1 MTNKTWMYKFE
12 VINKINKD
20 NGETVEEKAKLAL
33 LKPNRKLKEDGELFY
48 AKEVSRFAKAGV
60 LPKAAWGTILSNGGG
75 SISEKEREVYG
86 ELLLKFRDASFELQS
101 ILIKT
106 ESERTEA
113 EKKRSDEI
121 IIELDEI
128 RKEIQ
133 SFESSQISIFENTA
147 EAKARNRTILWWV
160 LFTSYIEKNGEY
172 VSFFDGETFDEKLNS
187 YDIFEDLNS
196 ENNINL
202 IAIRRLTYLITL
214 WFLGKV
220 ETEEDFDSFYQNL
233 IKEAEETP
241 VEEIVKEEVV
251 QEKPAEII
259 STEKIIEEK
268 ITVEKIESTPVEN
281 IIQEPVT
288 PA

>member
-12 VINKINKD
+12 VTNKVNKE

-33 LKPNRKLKEDGELFY
+33 LKPNRRLKEEGELFY

-75 SISEKEREVYG
+75 SISEKEREIYG

-121 IIELDEI
+121 IVELDEI

-133 SFESSQISIFENTA
+133 SFESSQIAIFENTA

-172 VSFFDGETFDEKLNS
+172 VSFFDGESFDEKIGS
-187 YDIFEDLNS
+187 YDIFEDLNN
-196 ENNINL
+196 EDNIN
-202 IAIRRLTYLITL
+202 IISIRRLTYLITL
-214 WFLGKV
+214 WFLGKA

-233 IKEAEETP
+233 IKESDPVKAEET
-241 VEEIVKEEVV
+241 VEEKSSETVI
-251 QEKPAEII
+251 
-259 STEKIIEEK
+259 TEKTVEEK
-268 ITVEKIESTPVEN
+268 VTVEKVEPTN
-281 IIQEPVT
+281 TEVQTTVN

>member
-1 MTNKTWMYKFE
+1 MTNKTWMYKFD
-12 VINKINKD
+12 VTNKVNKD

-233 IKEAEETP
+233 IKES
-241 VEEIVKEEVV
+241 EEVV
-251 QEKPAEII
+251 VEDKVEEKTEIV
-259 STEKIIEEK
+259 STEKTVEEK
-268 ITVEKIESTPVEN
+268 AVEEKVVVEKIETINVEEISTT
-281 IIQEPVT
+281 PVT

>member
-12 VINKINKD
+12 VINKVNKD
-20 NGETVEEKAKLAL
+20 NGETVEEKAKFSL

-172 VSFFDGETFDEKLNS
+172 VPFFDGESFDEKLNS
-187 YDIFEDLNS
+187 YDIFEDLNN
-196 ENNINL
+196 ENNLNI
-202 IAIRRLTYLITL
+202 IAIRRFTYLITL

-220 ETEEDFDSFYQNL
+220 ETEEDFDNFYQNL
-233 IKEAEETP
+233 IKESEEVA
-241 VEEIVKEEVV
+241 VEEE
-251 QEKPAEII
+251 
-259 STEKIIEEK
+259 IEEK
-268 ITVEKIESTPVEN
+268 PEIVSVEKTVEEKVIVEEVSPTPVA
-281 IIQEPVT
+281 

>member
-1 MTNKTWMYKFE
+1 MTNKTWMYKFD
-12 VINKINKD
+12 VTNKINKD
-20 NGETVEEKAKLAL
+20 NGETVEDKVKLAL

-60 LPKAAWGTILSNGGG
+60 LPKAAWGTILSDGGG

-187 YDIFEDLNS
+187 YDIFEDS
-196 ENNINL
+196 NNESSINL
-202 IAIRRLTYLITL
+202 ISIRRLTYLITL

-233 IKEAEETP
+233 IKESEEVF
-241 VEEIVKEEVV
+241 VEEKSEE
-251 QEKPAEII
+251 KAEII
-259 STEKIIEEK
+259 STEKTVEEK
-268 ITVEKIESTPVEN
+268 VVVEKIETTNTEEAPSAPAT
-281 IIQEPVT
+281 PVT

>member
-1 MTNKTWMYKFE
+1 MTNKTWMYKFD
-12 VINKINKD
+12 VTNKVNKD
-20 NGETVEEKAKLAL
+20 NGETVEDKVKLAL

-60 LPKAAWGTILSNGGG
+60 LPKAAWGTILSDGGG

-113 EKKRSDEI
+113 EKKRS
-121 IIELDEI
+121 DEI

-187 YDIFEDLNS
+187 YDIFEDSNS
-196 ENNINL
+196 ESSINL
-202 IAIRRLTYLITL
+202 ISIRRLTYLITL

-233 IKEAEETP
+233 IKESEEVF
-241 VEEIVKEEVV
+241 VEEKSEE
-251 QEKPAEII
+251 KAEII
-259 STEKIIEEK
+259 STEKTVEEK
-268 ITVEKIESTPVEN
+268 VVVEKIETTNTEEAPSAPAT
-281 IIQEPVT
+281 PVT

>member
-12 VINKINKD
+12 VTNKVNKD

-196 ENNINL
+196 ENSINL

-233 IKEAEETP
+233 IKES
-241 VEEIVKEEVV
+241 EEVV
-251 QEKPAEII
+251 VEDKIEEKTEIA
-259 STEKIIEEK
+259 STEKAVEEK
-268 ITVEKIESTPVEN
+268 VVVEKIETINVEEISTT
-281 IIQEPVT
+281 PVT

>member
-12 VINKINKD
+12 VTNKVNKE

-33 LKPNRKLKEDGELFY
+33 LKPNRRLKEEGELFY

-121 IIELDEI
+121 IVELDEI

-133 SFESSQISIFENTA
+133 SFESSQIAIFENTA

-160 LFTSYIEKNGEY
+160 LFTSYVEKNGEY
-172 VSFFDGETFDEKLNS
+172 VPFFDGETFDEKIGS
-187 YDIFEDLNS
+187 YDIFEDLNNEDS
-196 ENNINL
+196 INI
-202 IAIRRLTYLITL
+202 ISIRRLTYLITL

-233 IKEAEETP
+233 IKESDTVKA
-241 VEEIVKEEVV
+241 EEIVEEKSSEPVII
-251 QEKPAEII
+251 EK
-259 STEKIIEEK
+259 TVEEK
-268 ITVEKIESTPVEN
+268 ITVEKVEPTNTKVQIPVN
-281 IIQEPVT
+281 